1 MIRRARRRTGL
12 PATGRPGAGTR
23 DEPTRSEHTREA
35 AARDA
40 APRDGSGERTGNEEA
55 TPEPVDGPD
64 GPLPAGEPSAA
75 PTCPPAAA
83 DRPPTGRAR
92 RRFAGGPRIPRPRT
106 VRARIAWTVTVPVAA
121 LLALWVLV
129 TAGVVRDAVRLHEAR
144 EADTRVRAP
153 IAAAVA
159 ALQGERSAAL
169 RRLAGGAR
177 GTAGPV
183 EDHARRTDGAV
194 GRLRL
199 AGGRT
204 VADGL
209 PPRAARRVVTFVT
222 LAGSL
227 AETRAAGPGRE
238 SRDAVYAAYTE
249 VIDAALT
256 AEQTLAGAR
265 PTARERAATA
275 LSRSREQLAREDALL
290 AAAGPARSLNGAAYR
305 QFTGAV
311 ATRRAHEATAV
322 ADLGAIES
330 RQWAVVARSGAHAEV
345 RAVEDQVLGADPG
358 RAAAA
363 AAPAAA
369 WEAPRRE
376 LDGTLAA
383 LERAVRSSAAGQGD
397 PVVRA
402 FTGPAGI
409 AASAGLCALLVS
421 LAVSL
426 RLGRGLVTELGA
438 LRDSARELA
447 HGTLPE
453 AIRRIRA
460 GESIDFPT
468 EIPPAPADA
477 AAVATTCG
485 GAACNATDDEIAQVR
500 AALESV
506 HREALRAAAERAELA
521 GAVSGV
527 LVGLARRSQVLVHR
541 QLALL
546 DCMER
551 CAEDPDTRGELIR
564 LDQLTTRMRRHA
576 ESLIV
581 LAGAAPGR
589 TGRLPVPLSAVVRA
603 AVSETEDGAR
613 VEPGP
618 LPEVSVSG
626 VAASGLRHLLA
637 ELIENA
643 AQFSP
648 PNTRV
653 RVSGEPV
660 GAGCALEIED
670 RGLGMGNEALA
681 AANRRLGTPD
691 AADLFDSDRLGLFVV
706 SRLAARHGV
715 KVSLR
720 PSAYG
725 GTTAVVLVPRVL
737 LQPEEEPEPEEELEP
752 EEGEES
758 PTGPEQRRKPDP
770 RPLEP
775 NPGPG
780 PVAQPALPTD
790 RPAGPEHARAAG
802 EADDAL
808 PRRIRQAGLAPR
820 LRATPEPET
829 EPDTGA
835 GERTPDVARARMTAF
850 AEGWARGRRS
860 HATREGDRP

>member
-12 PATGRPGAGTR
+12 PATGRPGAGPRDEPTR
-23 DEPTRSEHTREA
+23 REPTRSEHTREA

-40 APRDGSGERTGNEEA
+40 APRDGSGERTGNAEA
-55 TPEPVDGPD
+55 ATEPVDGPD
-64 GPLPAGEPSAA
+64 GPPPAGARGAA
-75 PTCPPAAA
+75 PTGPPAAG
-83 DRPPTGRAR
+83 DRPPTGPAR
-92 RRFAGGPRIPRPRT
+92 RRFVGGPRTPRPRT

-169 RRLAGGAR
+169 RRLAGGERRA
-177 GTAGPV
+177 AGAV
-183 EDHARRTDGAV
+183 EDHARRTDRAV
-194 GRLRL
+194 GRLRS

-209 PPRAARRVVTFVT
+209 PPRAARHVVTFVT
-222 LAGSL
+222 LAGGL
-227 AETRAAGPGRE
+227 AEARAAGLGRE

-256 AEQTLAGAR
+256 AEQTLASPR
-265 PTARERAATA
+265 PAPRERAATA

-311 ATRRAHEATAV
+311 ATRRAYEASAV
-322 ADLGAIES
+322 ADLGALAS
-330 RQWAVVARSGAHAEV
+330 RQWAAVARGGAHAEV

-369 WEAPRRE
+369 WDAPHRE

-383 LERAVRSSAAGQGD
+383 LERTVRPSAAGQGE

-402 FTGPAGI
+402 LTGPAGI

-453 AIRRIRA
+453 AIRRIGA
-460 GESIDFPT
+460 GESIDIPPET
-468 EIPPAPADA
+468 PPAPADA
-477 AAVATTCG
+477 AAP
-485 GAACNATDDEIAQVR
+485 AADDEIAQVR

-527 LVGLARRSQVLVHR
+527 LVGLARRSQILVHR

-551 CAEDPDTRGELIR
+551 CTEDPDTRGELIR

-589 TGRLPVPLSAVVRA
+589 TGRLPVPLPAVVRA
-603 AVSETEDGAR
+603 AVAETEDGAR

-626 VAASGLRHLLA
+626 AAASGLRHLLA

-660 GAGCALEIED
+660 GTGCALEVED
-670 RGLGMGNEALA
+670 RGLGMGKEALA

-725 GTTAVVLVPRVL
+725 GTTAVVLVPRAL
-737 LQPEEEPEPEEELEP
+737 LQPEPEPEPEAESEVEP
-752 EEGEES
+752 EPAGE
-758 PTGPEQRRKPDP
+758 RRPRRRTPDP
-770 RPLEP
+770 GPGPGEP
-775 NPGPG
+775 RPGPG
-780 PVAQPALPTD
+780 PVAQPALPTAH
-790 RPAGPEHARAAG
+790 PGGPEHARAG
-802 EADDAL
+802 READDAL

>member
-12 PATGRPGAGTR
+12 PATGSIGAGTSDR
-23 DEPTRSEHTREA
+23 HTGSERT
-35 AARDA
+35 RDA
-40 APRDGSGERTGNEEA
+40 AIRDAAIRDESGESSGNAEA
-55 TPEPVDGPD
+55 TPEPAGAPAGGPD
-64 GPLPAGEPSAA
+64 DPPPAGERSAA
-75 PTCPPAAA
+75 PTGPSAY
-83 DRPPTGRAR
+83 RPPTRRAGRR
-92 RRFAGGPRIPRPRT
+92 SSGGPRRLRPRT

-153 IAAAVA
+153 ITDAVA

-169 RRLAGGAR
+169 RRLAGGEQGA
-177 GTAGPV
+177 AGAV
-183 EDHARRTDGAV
+183 EEHARRTDRAV

-199 AGGRT
+199 DGGRT

-209 PPRAARRVVTFVT
+209 PPRAARRVVAFVI
-222 LAGSL
+222 LAGGL
-227 AETRAAGPGRE
+227 ADARTAGPGRE
-238 SRDAVYAAYTE
+238 SRDAVYGAYTE

-256 AEQTLAGAR
+256 AEQALTGAR
-265 PTARERAATA
+265 PTSRERAAAA

-311 ATRRAHEATAV
+311 ATRRAYEATAV
-322 ADLGAIES
+322 AGLGATAS
-330 RQWAVVARSGAHAEV
+330 RQWAAVARSGAHAEV

-369 WEAPRRE
+369 WEAPHRE
-376 LDGTLAA
+376 LDGALAA
-383 LERAVRSSAAGQGD
+383 LERAVRPPAAGQGD

-402 FTGPAGI
+402 LTGPDGI

-421 LAVSL
+421 LAVAL
-426 RLGRGLVTELGA
+426 RFGRGLVTQLGA

-453 AIRRIRA
+453 AIRRIRD
-460 GESIDFPT
+460 GESIDIPT
-468 EIPPAPADA
+468 ETPPAPADTVAPA
-477 AAVATTCG
+477 A
-485 GAACNATDDEIAQVR
+485 DDEIAQVR

-506 HREALRAAAERAELA
+506 HREALCAAAERAELA

-551 CAEDPDTRGELIR
+551 CAGDPDTRGELIR

-589 TGRLPVPLSAVVRA
+589 TGRLPVPLPAVVRA

-618 LPEVSVSG
+618 LPEISVSG
-626 VAASGLRHLLA
+626 AAASGLRHLLA

-660 GAGCALEIED
+660 GTGCALEVED
-670 RGLGMGNEALA
+670 RGLGMGREALA

-725 GTTAVVLVPRVL
+725 GTTAVVLVPRAL
-737 LQPEEEPEPEEELEP
+737 LQPEPEPEEEPEPEP
-752 EEGEES
+752 EEEREEE
-758 PTGPEQRRKPDP
+758 PQPEQRQQPDP
-770 RPLEP
+770 IPRNPK
-775 NPGPG
+775 PGPG
-780 PVAQPALPTD
+780 PVAQPALPTA
-790 RPAGPEHARAAG
+790 RPGGPEHARAG
-802 EADDAL
+802 RETDDAL

-820 LRATPEPET
+820 LRTTPEPET
-829 EPDTGA
+829 EPDAGA